1 MNTTSRV
8 DADFH
13 RVAELGDRILPQI
26 NAIREAGPVVW
37 SENARAWVIARH
49 ADVVEAYSGRLP
61 LSNVRYHPLFAAVPE
76 AERSQRFPSTMR
88 TIGVW
93 PVFTDPPLHTRLRKL
108 LTRAFGRPVVED
120 QRPYV
125 RETIRRVLDRAGAK
139 GEVEFVN
146 EVARAIT
153 GRVIMR
159 LLGIPEDY
167 LPRLETWSLTINEAL
182 GGAKSS
188 PVALDAMERTV
199 AEMSELFEKEIEKR
213 RARPTQDFLSEMVLA
228 REGSDQLS
236 VEEIIGVCV
245 VVLIAGH
252 DTTMNSMSLGTA
264 ALVRNPQAR
273 DYLLEHPAELANS
286 VMEVARY
293 IAMSTM
299 QPRVVSADFEWH
311 GQQIRKGDYVLLMLA
326 GANRDPRVFAD
337 PEKLIMTRPTENV
350 LVFGTGLHH
359 CIGHLLAKLQLGEF
373 LPELFRRFEVELD
386 EDSIRFAPVLSQRG
400 PLRMQ
405 VRLRSRDT
413 AGARKAG

>member
-228 REGSDQLS
+228 REGCLLYTSPS
-236 VEEIIGVCV
+236 
-245 VVLIAGH
+245 
-252 DTTMNSMSLGTA
+252 
-264 ALVRNPQAR
+264 PR
-273 DYLLEHPAELANS
+273 D
-286 VMEVARY
+286 
-293 IAMSTM
+293 
-299 QPRVVSADFEWH
+299 
-311 GQQIRKGDYVLLMLA
+311 
-326 GANRDPRVFAD
+326 
-337 PEKLIMTRPTENV
+337 
-350 LVFGTGLHH
+350 
-359 CIGHLLAKLQLGEF
+359 
-373 LPELFRRFEVELD
+373 
-386 EDSIRFAPVLSQRG
+386 
-400 PLRMQ
+400 
-405 VRLRSRDT
+405 
-413 AGARKAG
+413 